1 MIIKKLPFLYLLQQ
15 QSING
20 HQLMYNT
27 RGATMNYTQY
37 MHAWLIA
44 EKERLE
50 QNTKKSIFLA
60 DLINTESPLALQVES
75 SVKFEINTNQ
85 NRKLLS

>member
-1 MIIKKLPFLYLLQQ
+1 
-15 QSING
+15 
-20 HQLMYNT
+20 MYNT

-50 QNTKKSIFLA
+50 SNTKKKHFLGR
-60 DLINTESPLALQVES
+60 LY
-75 SVKFEINTNQ
+75 KY
-85 NRKLLS
+85 